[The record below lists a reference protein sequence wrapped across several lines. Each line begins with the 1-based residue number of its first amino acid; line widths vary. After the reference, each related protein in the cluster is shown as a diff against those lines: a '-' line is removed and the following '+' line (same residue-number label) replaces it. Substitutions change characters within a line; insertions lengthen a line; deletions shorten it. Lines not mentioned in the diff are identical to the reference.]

1 MFYFQL
7 LDIFY
12 LDILVKAE
20 QSEREIERETTY
32 KCLIK
37 RVANYILLEWCRRVK
52 DFCKQWRTRMFAIHL
67 VNE

>member
-37 RVANYILLEWCRRVK
+37 RVANYILLE
-52 DFCKQWRTRMFAIHL
+52 
-67 VNE
+67 